1 MLYLIGL
8 GLDKD
13 GISLHGKK
21 ILKSAAIKK
30 IYLEEYTVDF
40 PYTKKE
46 LEKELKIKI
55 IPADRTF
62 VESEKIIDEAKKED
76 IALLVYGS
84 PLVAT
89 THISLINTAKK
100 QKLKCKILHS
110 GSVFDAVAE
119 SGLSLY
125 KFGKTTSLPKWQKN
139 FEPKSF
145 IDVIKENQSI
155 GAHTLLLIDIG
166 LNFEDAREQLNKTS
180 FKFDKIIV
188 ACRLGIK
195 SKFFYETLDK
205 IDEKKVEAPYC
216 IIVPGKISHDEEVNL
231 NSIN

>member
-1 MLYLIGL
+1 MLYIIGL
-8 GLDKD
+8 GLDKS

-55 IPADRTF
+55 IPADRAF
-62 VESEKIIDEAKKED
+62 VESEEIVSLSKKEGV
-76 IALLVYGS
+76 ALLVYGS

-89 THISLINTAKK
+89 THISLINSAKK
-100 QKLKCKILHS
+100 NKVKFKIIHS
-110 GSVFDAVAE
+110 SSVFDAVAE
-119 SGLSLY
+119 SGLQLY
-125 KFGKTTSLPKWQKN
+125 KFGKITSLPKWQKN

-145 IDVIKENQSI
+145 IEVIKENQSI
-155 GAHTLLLIDIG
+155 GAHTLILIDIG
-166 LNFEDAREQLNKTS
+166 LKFEDARKELGESNY
-180 FKFDKIIV
+180 KFGKVIV
-188 ACRLGIK
+188 CSRLGVK
-195 SKFFYETLDK
+195 SKFIYETLDK

-216 IIVPGKISHDEEVNL
+216 IIIPGKLSFDEEESL
-231 NSIN
+231 KLL